1 MGSFSGFCFVSEA
14 STALVVF
21 RISVTVLEPFYFIDG
36 TAIHSGPSFLNT
48 FTYFCLQVWIDAAI
62 QIMFSIGAGFGTH
75 IAYASHNKFN
85 NNCYMYVDFLIQ
97 QKMEIVLFHF

>member
-1 MGSFSGFCFVSEA
+1 MSSFSGLCFVIEA

-21 RISVTVLEPFYFIDG
+21 RISVTVLETFYFIDG

-48 FTYFCLQVWIDAAI
+48 FCLQVWIDAAI

-97 QKMEIVLFHF
+97 QKMEIVLFYF